1 MKKLL
6 TVFLGLI
13 IFSMSSFSQTGF
25 NSVFS
30 KDGVYVIAVGDGG
43 SIFMSF
49 DGGVNFGSY
58 PNAGASNFNSVY
70 AINQKIWLV
79 GDGGAI
85 QVSANTGGT
94 YTNNG
99 IGGGDLNGV
108 YFVDENTGWA
118 VGAGGRVVKSIN
130 GGSSW
135 TAQTSGTANNLNG
148 VKFINANTGYACGD
162 NGTVIY
168 TVNGGTSWSSYTTGT
183 SKNLL
188 SVDAV
193 TPNIVATGADGI
205 IAVYNG
211 ATWSVK
217 DYKSVIKPDVRGV
230 SMVNASAF
238 YTCGGGGFVNFSS
251 DAGNTRSYQANPMQG
266 YLSDIFFYDGNRG
279 WAVANNTK
287 AILWTNNGGS
297 TWQFQTGVSV
307 TKSYVTKVSTSG
319 NIGNP
324 FCLHPKNKN
333 GVFILSGTVL
343 RRSLDK
349 GETWV
354 TLNGAVPGGSAHS
367 FFVNAVDTNMM
378 IASMGSSGGRVIVST
393 DYGTTWTNS
402 IASIN
407 LTSYGMPLEV
417 DPNNPNIVYLAP
429 DNAPM
434 RVSTNWGGT
443 WTLLSGGESGIFRSP
458 CDVIVQFENPNTI
471 LVGDGT
477 TGSGAGK
484 VWKSTDGGMTW
495 ALINTVTG
503 SEIPMMANTSQNLNL
518 IYHTTWSSGSFWK
531 SNNMGTSYTNLNQ
544 SGSLWATDIAKD
556 DPTAVSYDVYGTNT
570 YLSLD
575 DGATF
580 ATYPAT
586 SSPAAGVVFID
597 KANILYQHGSGVC
610 KLNITYTVTPVVSNG
625 QISSEVPANFGLAQ
639 NYPNPFNPSTQIKY
653 DIAKSSFVSL
663 KVYDAIGNEV
673 STIYNGNLNAGRYS
687 ADFNAS
693 NLATGIY
700 FYSLSVDGIKIDTK
714 KMILVK

>member
-343 RRSLDK
+343 KRSLDK
-349 GETWV
+349 GETWI
-354 TLNGAVPGGSAHS
+354 TLNGA
-367 FFVNAVDTNMM
+367 
-378 IASMGSSGGRVIVST
+378 
-393 DYGTTWTNS
+393 
-402 IASIN
+402 
-407 LTSYGMPLEV
+407 
-417 DPNNPNIVYLAP
+417 
-429 DNAPM
+429 
-434 RVSTNWGGT
+434 
-443 WTLLSGGESGIFRSP
+443 
-458 CDVIVQFENPNTI
+458 
-471 LVGDGT
+471 
-477 TGSGAGK
+477 
-484 VWKSTDGGMTW
+484 
-495 ALINTVTG
+495 
-503 SEIPMMANTSQNLNL
+503 
-518 IYHTTWSSGSFWK
+518 
-531 SNNMGTSYTNLNQ
+531 
-544 SGSLWATDIAKD
+544 
-556 DPTAVSYDVYGTNT
+556 
-570 YLSLD
+570 
-575 DGATF
+575 
-580 ATYPAT
+580 
-586 SSPAAGVVFID
+586 
-597 KANILYQHGSGVC
+597 
-610 KLNITYTVTPVVSNG
+610 
-625 QISSEVPANFGLAQ
+625 
-639 NYPNPFNPSTQIKY
+639 
-653 DIAKSSFVSL
+653 
-663 KVYDAIGNEV
+663 
-673 STIYNGNLNAGRYS
+673 
-687 ADFNAS
+687 
-693 NLATGIY
+693 
-700 FYSLSVDGIKIDTK
+700 
-714 KMILVK
+714 